1 MAARIKNL
9 KISLKLYILIVIA
22 LSGMLI
28 IGGIS
33 FFLMGK
39 LNHENSNISTEF
51 PA

>member
-33 FFLMGK
+33 FFLMG
-39 LNHENSNISTEF
+39 NSMSSQQNGF